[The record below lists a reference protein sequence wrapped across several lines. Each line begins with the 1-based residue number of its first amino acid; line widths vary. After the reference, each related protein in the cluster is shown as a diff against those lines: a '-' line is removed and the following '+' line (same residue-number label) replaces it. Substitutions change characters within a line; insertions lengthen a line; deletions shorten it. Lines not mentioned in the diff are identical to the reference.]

1 MSRKKIWEKK
11 KRFPKE
17 NRASFK
23 KKNIKSLKK
32 QGLLAEGV
40 FIGNARGFG
49 FVETGEDEEDIF
61 IPADAV
67 NTALHQDR
75 VQVLLEKRTEAWKAQ
90 RGNGYKNSGKRYHR
104 GCGNFSARRR
114 LWLCAL

>member
-49 FVETGEDEEDIF
+49 FVEQERMKRIF
-61 IPADAV
+61 
-67 NTALHQDR
+67 LFLQM
-75 VQVLLEKRTEAWKAQ
+75 L
-90 RGNGYKNSGKRYHR
+90 
-104 GCGNFSARRR
+104 
-114 LWLCAL
+114 